1 VISGWGGLVHDVE
14 PDGNGGYL
22 VTVFVNPFFS
32 ASPYGTAVTIAT
44 DYSEQYYVDASN
56 IVRYRG
62 FLDPN
67 GWAGQEPMFVS
78 VE

>member
-1 VISGWGGLVHDVE
+1 MSGWGGVVYNVQSQA
-14 PDGNGGYL
+14 GGGYL
-22 VTVFVNPFFS
+22 VTLWVNPFFS
-32 ASPYGTAVTIAT
+32 ASPYGTTIT
-44 DYSEQYYVDASN
+44 IGSDYSEQYYVDASN
-56 IVRYRG
+56 IVHYRG